1 MTSSPEDHRISI
13 FPPRSPISFDRKAG
27 KTSPEGESML
37 VTPSLV
43 HVKTRSGRSQ
53 QEDAILLRPE
63 GGAAVELLDG
73 LTTDQV
79 LARVD
84 VPVMRVG
91 PERTEWQCVRDDHAA
106 MAAAG
111 EWPDLLEALRYTDQE
126 RVMASGGRRVA
137 PLISEGMRA
146 GLTSAISRSDWAGA
160 EAEIALLEDVYDRNS
175 EDYCAAQV
183 LAQAHVDLANAK
195 RAPTAAPLS
204 RDAWAESSAHYEQ
217 AEQLVTLFDPIE
229 EMSPLLAG
237 TRYALVPGIEDGGS
251 VCREWYEDWV
261 DLDPEDAAV
270 HACHAV
276 NMLPGWYGSLSA
288 FEREA
293 RRAVRLTDSVTGKA
307 AYAVFH
313 ISATEVLGGLSP
325 TLDHEYFFE
334 ALADYQTA
342 TGCQVRAN
350 VAAHLLANMTQA
362 FRNAGPTAAW
372 HLTKT
377 RSALSDVLWNRL
389 REIQLDCWESGNQ
402 TLAFAMA
409 EVFGPALKRG
419 ARIVRRGDGLGTLV
433 RRT

>member
-1 MTSSPEDHRISI
+1 
-13 FPPRSPISFDRKAG
+13 
-27 KTSPEGESML
+27 ML
-37 VTPSLV
+37 VTPSLL
-43 HVKTRSGRSQ
+43 HVKTRTGRSQ
-53 QEDAILLRPE
+53 QEDAALLRLQA
-63 GGAAVELLDG
+63 GTAVDMLDG
-73 LTTDQV
+73 LTADQV
-79 LARVD
+79 LGRVD
-84 VPVMRVG
+84 VPVMRAG
-91 PERTEWQCVRDDHAA
+91 PEKTEWQCVRDDHAA

-111 EWPDLLEALRYTDQE
+111 EWTDLLEALRYTDQE

-137 PLISEGMRA
+137 PLISEGMRS
-146 GLTSAISRSDWAGA
+146 GLTSAIARADWTSAGA
-160 EAEIALLEDVYDRNS
+160 ELALLEDVYDRNS

-195 RAPTAAPLS
+195 RNPTAAQLS
-204 RDAWAESSAHYEQ
+204 RDAWAEAAAHYAA
-217 AEQLVTLFDPIE
+217 AEDLVTLFDPIE
-229 EMSPLLAG
+229 EMSPLLAA
-237 TRYALVPGIEDGGS
+237 TRYALVPGIEDGGA

-261 DLDPEDAAV
+261 DLDPEDAEV
-270 HACHAV
+270 HAAHAV

-293 RRAVRLTDSVTGKA
+293 RRAVRMTEGVTGKA

-313 ISATEVLGGLSP
+313 IAAVEAFGDLSP

-334 ALADYQTA
+334 ALGDYQSA

-350 VAAHLLANMTQA
+350 VAAHLLADMA
-362 FRNAGPTAAW
+362 MGFRKAGQTAAW

-377 RSALSDVLWNRL
+377 RAALSDVLWNRL
-389 REIQLDCWESGNQ
+389 REIQLDCWQSGNQ

>member
-1 MTSSPEDHRISI
+1 
-13 FPPRSPISFDRKAG
+13 
-27 KTSPEGESML
+27 ML
-37 VTPSLV
+37 VTPSLL
-43 HVKTRSGRSQ
+43 HVKTRTGRSQ
-53 QEDAILLRPE
+53 QEDAALLRLQA
-63 GGAAVELLDG
+63 GTAVDMLDG
-73 LTTDQV
+73 LTADQV
-79 LARVD
+79 LGRVD
-84 VPVMRVG
+84 VPVMRAG
-91 PERTEWQCVRDDHAA
+91 PEKTEWQCVRDDHAA

-111 EWPDLLEALRYTDQE
+111 EWTDLLEALRYTDQE

-137 PLISEGMRA
+137 PLISEGMRS
-146 GLTSAISRSDWAGA
+146 GLTSAIARADWTSAGA
-160 EAEIALLEDVYDRNS
+160 ELALLEDVYDRNS

-195 RAPTAAPLS
+195 RNPTAAQLS
-204 RDAWAESSAHYEQ
+204 RDAWAEAAAHYAA
-217 AEQLVTLFDPIE
+217 AEDLVTLFDPIE
-229 EMSPLLAG
+229 EMSPLLAA
-237 TRYALVPGIEDGGS
+237 TRYALVPGIEDGGA

-261 DLDPEDAAV
+261 DLDPEDAEV
-270 HACHAV
+270 HAAHAV

-293 RRAVRLTDSVTGKA
+293 RRAVRMTEGVTGKA

-313 ISATEVLGGLSP
+313 IAAVEAFGDLSP

-334 ALADYQTA
+334 ALGDYQSA

-350 VAAHLLANMTQA
+350 VAAHLLADMA
-362 FRNAGPTAAW
+362 MGFRKAGPTAAW

-377 RSALSDVLWNRL
+377 RAALSDVLWNRL
-389 REIQLDCWESGNQ
+389 REIQLDCWQSGNQ

>member
-1 MTSSPEDHRISI
+1 
-13 FPPRSPISFDRKAG
+13 
-27 KTSPEGESML
+27 ML
-37 VTPSLV
+37 VTPSLM

-53 QEDAILLRPE
+53 QEDAILLRPQA
-63 GGAAVELLDG
+63 GPAAELLDG
-73 LTTDQV
+73 LTADQV

-84 VPVMRVG
+84 VPVMRIG
-91 PERTEWQCVRDDHAA
+91 AERTEWQCVRDDHAA

-111 EWPDLLEALRYTDQE
+111 EWSDLLEALRYTDQE

-146 GLTSAISRSDWAGA
+146 GLSSAIARSDWTAA
-160 EAEIALLEDVYDRNS
+160 KVELAVLEDVYDRNA

-195 RAPTAAPLS
+195 RKPTAADLS
-204 RDAWAESSAHYEQ
+204 RDAWAEAAAHYEQ
-217 AEQLVTLFDPIE
+217 AELLVTLFDPIE

-270 HACHAV
+270 HAAHAV

-293 RRAVRLTDSVTGKA
+293 RRAVRLTDGVTGKA

-313 ISATEVLGGLSP
+313 IAAAEALGDLAP
-325 TLDHEYFFE
+325 TVDHEFFFE
-334 ALADYQTA
+334 ALADYQSA
-342 TGCQVRAN
+342 TGCQLRAN
-350 VAAHLLANMTQA
+350 IAAQLLSGLAMA

-377 RSALSDVLWNRL
+377 RAALSDVLWNRL
-389 REIQLDCWESGNQ
+389 REIQLDCWDSGNQ

>member
-1 MTSSPEDHRISI
+1 
-13 FPPRSPISFDRKAG
+13 
-27 KTSPEGESML
+27 ML
-37 VTPSLV
+37 VTPSLL

-53 QEDAILLRPE
+53 QEDAVLLRPE
-63 GGAAVELLDG
+63 AGAIAELLDG
-73 LTTDQV
+73 LTADQV

-91 PERTEWQCVRDDHAA
+91 PEKTEWQCVRDDHAA
-106 MAAAG
+106 MAEAG

-137 PLISEGMRA
+137 PLISEGMRS
-146 GLTSAISRSDWAGA
+146 GLTRAIARADWTAAKA
-160 EAEIALLEDVYDRNS
+160 ELAILDSVYEKNP

-183 LAQAHVDLANAK
+183 LAQAHIDLANAK
-195 RAPTAAPLS
+195 RNSLAANQLS
-204 RDAWAESSAHYEQ
+204 RETWADAAAHYSE
-217 AEQLVTLFDPIE
+217 AEDLVTLFDPIE
-229 EMSPLLAG
+229 EMSPLLAA
-237 TRYALVPGIEDGGS
+237 TRYGLVPGIEDGGT

-270 HACHAV
+270 HAAHAV

-293 RRAVRLTDSVTGKA
+293 RRAVRLTDGVTGKA
-307 AYAVFH
+307 AYAIFH
-313 ISATEVLGGLSP
+313 IAAADALGDVAP
-325 TLDHEYFFE
+325 TLDHEFFFE
-334 ALADYQTA
+334 ALADYQSA
-342 TGCQVRAN
+342 TGCQLRAN
-350 VAAHLLANMTQA
+350 VAAHLLSGMAMG
-362 FRNAGPTAAW
+362 FRKAGPTASW

-377 RSALSDVLWNRL
+377 RAALSDVLWNRL
-389 REIQLDCWESGNQ
+389 RELQVDCWDHGRQ

>member
-1 MTSSPEDHRISI
+1 
-13 FPPRSPISFDRKAG
+13 
-27 KTSPEGESML
+27 ML
-37 VTPSLV
+37 VTPSLL
-43 HVKTRSGRSQ
+43 HVKTRTGRSQ
-53 QEDAILLRPE
+53 QEDAALLRLQA
-63 GGAAVELLDG
+63 GTAVDMLDG
-73 LTTDQV
+73 LTADQV
-79 LARVD
+79 LGRVD
-84 VPVMRVG
+84 VPVMRAG
-91 PERTEWQCVRDDHAA
+91 PEKTEWQCVRDDHAA

-111 EWPDLLEALRYTDQE
+111 EWTDLLEALRYTDQE

-137 PLISEGMRA
+137 PLISEGMRS
-146 GLTSAISRSDWAGA
+146 GLTSAIARADWTSAGA
-160 EAEIALLEDVYDRNS
+160 ELALLEDVYDRNS

-195 RAPTAAPLS
+195 RNPTAAQLS
-204 RDAWAESSAHYEQ
+204 RDAWAEAAAHYAA
-217 AEQLVTLFDPIE
+217 AEDLVTLFDPIE
-229 EMSPLLAG
+229 EMSPLLAA
-237 TRYALVPGIEDGGS
+237 TRYALVPGIEDGGA

-261 DLDPEDAAV
+261 DLDPEDAEV
-270 HACHAV
+270 HATHAV

-293 RRAVRLTDSVTGKA
+293 RRAVRMTEGVTGKA

-313 ISATEVLGGLSP
+313 IAAVEAFGDLSP

-334 ALADYQTA
+334 ALGDYQSA

-350 VAAHLLANMTQA
+350 VAAHLLADMA
-362 FRNAGPTAAW
+362 MGFRKAGPTAAW

-377 RSALSDVLWNRL
+377 RAALSDVLWNRL
-389 REIQLDCWESGNQ
+389 REIQLDCWQSGNQ

>member
-1 MTSSPEDHRISI
+1 
-13 FPPRSPISFDRKAG
+13 
-27 KTSPEGESML
+27 ML
-37 VTPSLV
+37 VTPSLL
-43 HVKTRSGRSQ
+43 HVKTRTGRSQ
-53 QEDAILLRPE
+53 QEDAVLLRPQA
-63 GGAAVELLDG
+63 GPPAELLDG
-73 LTTDQV
+73 LTADQV

-91 PERTEWQCVRDDHAA
+91 PEKTEWQCVRDDHAA
-106 MAAAG
+106 MAEAG
-111 EWPDLLEALRYTDQE
+111 EWADLLEALRYTDQE

-137 PLISEGMRA
+137 PLISDGMRA
-146 GLTSAISRSDWAGA
+146 GLTRAIARADWTAAKG
-160 EAEIALLEDVYDRNS
+160 ELALLEDLYDRNP

-195 RAPTAAPLS
+195 RKPTAAQLS
-204 RDAWAESSAHYEQ
+204 RDAWAEAAAHYEQ
-217 AEQLVTLFDPIE
+217 AEHLVTLFDPIE
-229 EMSPLLAG
+229 EMSPLLAA

-270 HACHAV
+270 HAAHAV
-276 NMLPGWYGSLSA
+276 NMLPGWYGSLSG
-288 FEREA
+288 FEKEA
-293 RRAVRLTDSVTGKA
+293 RRAVRMTDGATGKA

-313 ISATEVLGGLSP
+313 IAAAEALGDVSP
-325 TLDHEYFFE
+325 TLDHEFFFE

-342 TGCQVRAN
+342 TGCQLRAN
-350 VAAHLLANMTQA
+350 VAAHLLAGMTLA
-362 FRNAGPTAAW
+362 FRKAGPAAAW

-377 RSALSDVLWNRL
+377 RAALSDVLWNRL
-389 REIQLDCWESGNQ
+389 REIQLDCWDQGNQ

-409 EVFGPALKRG
+409 EVFGPALKRN